1 METAPTSSSSASE
14 PILCRVTSW
23 YYRRMGM
30 LAALFLIFGL
40 VFLHDGVRGYPQEL
54 AIAQEKEK
62 FMKEFLPSF
71 EAAKKEGRLPLWMED
86 AKARGMPTGVDG
98 DSPRWKSYAAKK
110 GWPEEPKLY
119 SEREIAEQFYYGYGC
134 IAGALI
140 VGILILRNRG
150 KVLRGEADHWVSPEG
165 SQIRYADV
173 FRVDKRKWEHK
184 GLAYAWYRT
193 QGGAEKRAVFDD
205 LKYGGAD
212 KVLERLLARFSGE
225 LIEKVSETAGAES
238 TSTAME
244 K

>member
-1 METAPTSSSSASE
+1 METAPTSPASASE

-30 LAALFLIFGL
+30 LAGLFLVFGL
-40 VFLHDGVRGYPQEL
+40 VFLHDGMRGYPQEL

-71 EAAKKEGRLPLWMED
+71 EAAKKEGRLPQWMED

-110 GWPEEPKLY
+110 GWKEEPKLY
-119 SEREIAEQFYYGYGC
+119 SDREIAEQFYYGYGC
-134 IAGALI
+134 LAGALI
-140 VGILILRNRG
+140 AGILILRNRS
-150 KVLRGEADHWVSPEG
+150 KVLLGEADHWVSPEG
-165 SQIRYADV
+165 VQIRYADV

-193 QGGAEKRAVFDD
+193 QGGAEKREVFDD
-205 LKYGGAD
+205 LKYAGAD

-238 TSTAME
+238 ITAEVE